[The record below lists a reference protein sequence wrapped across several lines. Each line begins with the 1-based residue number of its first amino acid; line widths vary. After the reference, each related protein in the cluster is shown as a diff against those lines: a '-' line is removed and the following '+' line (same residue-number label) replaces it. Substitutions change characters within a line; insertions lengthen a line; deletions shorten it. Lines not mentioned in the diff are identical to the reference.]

1 VIEASHKHTGVVE
14 NGDAVNPATVAG
26 PVPRRVGRLPIRSET
41 AGTETGSSGHFPAM
55 KCAETP
61 RRTDLIRLPEFG
73 LSTYTPTRERP
84 AAHNH
89 LEGRRP
95 DITLGGSSM
104 MKRILAASAALA
116 MSAALAQ
123 AQEVKVGLV
132 APFTGIGAELGQQID
147 RGVEQYLKL
156 NAAEFK
162 PYTIKVMKRDDKNP
176 SGADSKIAVQELLTQ
191 ENVQAIA
198 GWIYSPNAI
207 ASAPV
212 ITAGKKLGVI
222 MNAGT
227 AHITNMSKYFV
238 RTSFSMWHAGYAL
251 GEAAAKQLKAKTAVV
266 GYSDFPP
273 GKDSLA
279 AFKRAFEANGG
290 KVIDEIPMGGAGQVP
305 DFTPFFQRAKDKKP
319 DVFFVFVPAG
329 DHALA
334 VVKTYAALGMRAAG
348 IKLIGP
354 GDITED
360 IKLQAM
366 GDAAIGLITMHHY
379 NADLDNP
386 QNKKLVASWHK
397 DYGPDA
403 TPDFVAVGAYDG
415 MAAIAHA
422 IVATKG
428 KMDGDAAVKSLL
440 GWKYNSPRGPIMIDP
455 ETRDIVMNE
464 YLSEVVKGP
473 DGKLH
478 QKKIGEIDHV
488 KDACK
493 AQKIGP
499 CAPK

>member
-1 VIEASHKHTGVVE
+1 
-14 NGDAVNPATVAG
+14 
-26 PVPRRVGRLPIRSET
+26 
-41 AGTETGSSGHFPAM
+41 
-55 KCAETP
+55 
-61 RRTDLIRLPEFG
+61 
-73 LSTYTPTRERP
+73 
-84 AAHNH
+84 
-89 LEGRRP
+89 
-95 DITLGGSSM
+95 
-104 MKRILAASAALA
+104 MKRVLAATAALA
-116 MSAALAQ
+116 MSAALAN
-123 AQEVKVGLV
+123 AQEVKIGLV

-147 RGVEQYLKL
+147 RGVQQYLKL
-156 NAAEFK
+156 RASEFA
-162 PYTIKVMKRDDKNP
+162 PYKLTIIKRDDKNP

-191 ENVQAIA
+191 ENVDVLA

-212 ITAGKKLGVI
+212 VTAGKKIGVI

-227 AHITNMSKYFV
+227 AHITNMSPLFV
-238 RTSFSMWHAGYAL
+238 RTSFSMWPAGYAM
-251 GEAAAKQLKAKTAVV
+251 GEAAAKQLKAKTAVI

-290 KVIDEIPMGGAGQVP
+290 KVVDEIPMGGPAQVP

-334 VVKTYAALGMRAAG
+334 VTRTYGALGMKAAG

-354 GDITED
+354 GDITQD

-366 GDAAIGLITMHHY
+366 GDAAIGLITVHHY
-379 NADLDNP
+379 NADLDNAA
-386 QNKKLVASWHK
+386 NKALVASWKK
-397 DYGPDA
+397 DYGADA

-415 MAAIAHA
+415 MAAIAHM
-422 IVATKG
+422 VKATKG
-428 KMDGDAAVKSLL
+428 KIGDTDAALASFKD
-440 GWKYNSPRGPIMIDP
+440 WKYNSPRGPISIDP
-455 ETRDIVMNE
+455 ATRDIVMNE
-464 YLSEVVKGP
+464 YLVEVVKGS

-478 QKKIGEIDHV
+478 QKQLGKIDNV
-488 KDACK
+488 KDPCK
-493 AQKIGP
+493 EQKIGP